1 MAIYQGDQY
10 SLPIMVKHG
19 GEIVSPDMVTD
30 IAIAIGEMVR
40 AYSEG
45 TLSYADG
52 KWLFPLYKQET
63 LKMPEE
69 VSYQVQI
76 RYGEDIVHSKEYPLK
91 RKTIL
96 ESLKARL

>member
-30 IAIAIGEMVR
+30 IAIAIGEIVR
-40 AYSEG
+40 VYSEG

-76 RYGEDIVHSKEYPLK
+76 RYGEDILHSKEYPLK